1 MRARGEASVL
11 YLPIEP
17 LRSRY
22 TEQLCTRW
30 RPDGFRR
37 VGIPED
43 AVLTVLGQSQGDDV
57 ETGRVLDAHGRMLYS
72 LTQSAEVVRLLRDDY
87 AVGDDVTLFFED
99 FWTPG
104 LDAIRYAA
112 HERQELRV
120 AARCWAQSV
129 DPHDFTNDML
139 PWIGGYELAVA
150 DRLDLLTVAS
160 DNLARLCHRAGWR
173 PRRTLACGLPVDPR
187 EIRERVGASIR
198 PADERQ
204 PIVCFTS
211 RLDLE
216 KQPRFMLAVARR
228 VLERNREAIWR
239 VTTSANTFRSNDPTV
254 LEELRQYAA
263 IQPRFVMLPGLS
275 KDDYYGFLA
284 SSRVQ
289 FNCSLQ
295 DFVAFTQVEASAL
308 GCARVYPDTPE
319 FLETAVGAQ
328 LYETWDADK
337 AAAAVLNQLARPTAT
352 SHDVASLCDLGR
364 LVECAAIVD
373 PLIDDDA
380 LPSSV
385 FREPWTWEDVL
396 RCTRAPDYKRWES
409 GE

>member
-1 MRARGEASVL
+1 MRGETSKAAIL

-37 VGIPED
+37 LEIPEEF
-43 AVLTVLGQSQGDDV
+43 VRTVVGEPQGDDV
-57 ETGRVLDAHGRMLYS
+57 ETGRVLDAHGRMVYS
-72 LTQSAEVVRLLRDDY
+72 LTQAAEVVRILRDEYD
-87 AVGDDVTLFFED
+87 VDDDVTLFFED

-112 HERQELRV
+112 HERQDLV
-120 AARCWAQSV
+120 VGARCWAQSV

-139 PWIGGYELAVA
+139 PWIGGYERAVA

-160 DNLARLCHRAGWR
+160 RNLAGLCHRAGWR

-187 EIRERVGASIR
+187 EIRSRVVGIG
-198 PADERQ
+198 PADER
-204 PIVCFTS
+204 PPVVCFTS

-228 VLERNREAIWR
+228 VLERNRAAIWR
-239 VTTSANTFRSNDPTV
+239 VTTSANTFRSNDPSV

-275 KDDYYGFLA
+275 KDDYYGLLA

-308 GCARVYPDTPE
+308 GCARVYPATEE
-319 FLETAVGAQ
+319 FCETAVGAQ
-328 LYETWDADK
+328 LYEAWDADK
-337 AAAAVLNQLARPTAT
+337 AAAAVLAQLARPTAT
-352 SHDVASLCDLGR
+352 SHDVAALCDLGR
-364 LVECAAIVD
+364 LVECAAIFD
-373 PLIDDDA
+373 PLLDDNE
-380 LPSSV
+380 LPASV
-385 FREPWTWEDVL
+385 FLEPEAWEDTL
-396 RCTRAPDYKRWES
+396 RSSRMPGYERWRPDE
-409 GE
+409 